1 MSQLEFKEEILH
13 RLQEQD
19 PRYDGRAYLLV
30 LASLNHVMDGL
41 TERRH
46 ITGRELAEGLR
57 EVAIQRFGL
66 MARAVLADWGMDCTE
81 DVGRIVFALVECG
94 VLVKQDED
102 RIEDFRGVFD
112 FREAF
117 EDAYPWG
124 AHLR

>member
-13 RLQEQD
+13 RLQERD
-19 PRYDGRAYLLV
+19 PRYDPRAYLLV
-30 LASLNHVMDGL
+30 LASLNHVMDRL

-46 ITGRELAEGLR
+46 ISGRELAEGLR
-57 EVAIQRFGL
+57 DVAIQRFGL
-66 MARAVLADWGMDCTE
+66 MARAVLAYWGMDSTE

-94 VLVKQDED
+94 VLVKQEGD

-112 FREAF
+112 FQEAF
-117 EDAYPWG
+117 EDSYPWG